1 MTNTKI
7 NERIK
12 EMPLEEVMGERFG
25 RYSKYIIQERAL
37 PDIRDGLKP
46 VQRRILYAMYKD
58 GNTFDKAYKLSLIH
72 I

>member
-25 RYSKYIIQERAL
+25 
-37 PDIRDGLKP
+37 
-46 VQRRILYAMYKD
+46 
-58 GNTFDKAYKLSLIH
+58 
-72 I
+72 